1 MHSDWVVSVSFGEL
15 MLKGRN
21 RSYFVNNAVRH
32 VMLAVKQIPIKR
44 TYFQIGKFFLEVE
57 EKDLDRTVAQVRK
70 AFGLAYVTPARKV
83 GPDMASISAV
93 AKEMAEEKMQRIQA
107 ETGKE
112 TVSFKV
118 ATKRADKNFPMK
130 SPEISAQLGGNL
142 LEAFPA
148 LSVDVHD
155 PDFILHVDIRDDAF
169 VYTDQVEG
177 MGGLPWGSGG
187 KGLLLLSG
195 GIDSPVAGFEIARR
209 GMALGAIHFHSYPF
223 TSERAQD
230 KALRLAEKM
239 TESVGPVKV
248 FMVNLLD
255 TYKAVREECS
265 TRNTTVLSRRMMM
278 RIGEALADRYS
289 YDCFITGESL
299 GQVASQTIQGITV
312 VNDAASRPI
321 LRPLIARDKND
332 IIRVARDLGTYE
344 ISIEPY
350 DDCCSIFAPDSP
362 NTKPK
367 LEDIL
372 EEEKRLD
379 ISALIDRAMESLE
392 IIDLSE

>member
-21 RSYFVNNAVRH
+21 RSHFVNNAVRH
-32 VMLAVKQIPIKR
+32 VMLAVKQIPVKR

-57 EKDLDRTVAQVRK
+57 EEDLDRTVAQVRK

-83 GPDMASISAV
+83 APYMASISAV

-112 TVSFKV
+112 IVSFKV

-130 SPEISAQLGGNL
+130 SPEISAQLGGDL